1 MWVFGALLLFVFVSG
16 CRAAAGGHEPS
27 LPSLATDHEHG
38 TLAAAASE
46 SPNGNRAPLPDP
58 DVAPSPPAP
67 LTPPSPQGY
76 KNVLFIVVD
85 DLRPEISAYGH
96 HYMKTP
102 HLDKLASE
110 GTVTKNS
117 INKDTIP
124 GFDHLRI
131 RKCGRV
137 Q

>member
-1 MWVFGALLLFVFVSG
+1 MRVFAALLLFVAG
-16 CRAAAGGHEPS
+16 AARAGDAHYS
-27 LPSLATDHEHG
+27 S
-38 TLAAAASE
+38 
-46 SPNGNRAPLPDP
+46 DP

-110 GTVTKNS
+110 GTVYTRAYVQYSFCGPSRNS
-117 INKDTIP
+117 
-124 GFDHLRI
+124 FM
-131 RKCGRV
+131 CASCY
-137 Q
+137 